1 MTLRTPKRLQGHTPS
16 HARAR
21 MQEKAAAKRIGGTV
35 TRGSGSGRV
44 RGDVRLKG
52 FVRLEA
58 KTTKHRSFSV
68 TDELIDKL
76 EAAVFGVG
84 EVPIMQIELGLGAR
98 KVLVMPDWALDLIVE
113 ALSARGVANG
123 AD

>member
-1 MTLRTPKRLQGHTPS
+1 MALKTPKRLQGHTPS

-21 MQEKAAAKRIGGTV
+21 AQEQAAAKRIGGVV

-68 TDELIDKL
+68 NDELLDKL
-76 EAAVFGVG
+76 ETAVFGTG
-84 EVPIMQIELGLGAR
+84 EVPVMQIELALGER
-98 KVLVMPDWALDLIVE
+98 KVLVMPDWALDYIVE
-113 ALSARGVANG
+113 ALKDAT
-123 AD
+123 D